1 MAPSISSAVQIQQRA
16 SNPDANV
23 YLAASAGTGKTKTL
37 VDRMLRL
44 LLNGAKVEDI
54 LCITFTNAAA
64 NEMLERLKSRLEKWF
79 VMSEEHLRL
88 EVEELV
94 GKKLVCDKL
103 RYAKQ
108 LYLMYLDN
116 FDKFRIQTLHSF
128 CVEILSQMH
137 YVDENELD
145 KIKIIDTYTKKKLI
159 EAAYE
164 KVTNLSLT
172 KIEIDFAINKLA
184 QKYDYDGIYQLA
196 SDLLSQKQKLYTF
209 FNASNSIAELIDD
222 QYRFYGA
229 SKNIASSSIIDGFID
244 EDLDDI
250 TDHFSGLQSEE
261 EEALLIIK
269 SWVSGD
275 AEFKKENLGKYL
287 DCFLT
292 KSMEPRVRLPF
303 SKRFK
308 DANLGFIELYK
319 AEQQRIINYL
329 EAKTSQEQAEFMQYV
344 IIFVNQITHEYEKLK
359 DELGYLEYDDLIL
372 KVLEIFNN
380 NNDME
385 TLLFSLNLSL
395 SHILID
401 EAQDL
406 SKNQWLLMRR
416 VIEGMAHAGK
426 TIFIVG
432 DYKQSI
438 YGFQGAEPEYFLE
451 INELYK
457 AKFISWQ
464 SLELTHSFRSQ
475 KEILEAVDRIFN
487 TIRFTHNL
495 NHIAV
500 KDGVGKVQVIEH
512 SYQEPER
519 IKEIGWALPQKEKNV
534 PEKRRHNSEE
544 LADFVEHLLSRGH
557 VKPND
562 IMVLFRKRGER
573 IGYFIEA
580 LKEKNISVSQTDK
593 LEFNEN
599 LLVLDL
605 LSVIKFCLLPEDDF
619 NLVCLLKSSFFHFTE
634 EELFKISYERG
645 EENVWGALQRFEV
658 DVSQFLLQLRA
669 EYKSSSIYQFYTNL
683 LYRHKF
689 IMKLRDEFGIASQ
702 EIVDLFLDKVLEF
715 EAKHQS
721 GGQSFLEW
729 IKDNSYI
736 AIKNDHIDGVKVI
749 TAHSAKGLQSPIVI
763 IADASDSENSPAD
776 PYSWYNDRLIIQYSN
791 KYEINVIAKIKQER
805 NAKVKQES
813 LRLLYVAMTRA
824 ENELYIFGDAKSKE
838 DSWYSIARNI
848 LSEHFIQY
856 AQIARNKPAIALNTK
871 GKNDDNVTLPDFL
884 TEGYISHKVERNFQI
899 ASEEAQI
906 YSDLSVTRGNFIHK
920 ILSDIVKISEQ
931 DIERYVRCI
940 ANTENFKILSDK
952 EVDEIIVIT
961 KSIIHK
967 FPDIFYG
974 DNVVSEMSLKSNV
987 EGVAISAKVDKL
999 IINENS
1005 VCIIEIKADKLQQIT
1020 IDSIPFEYK
1029 RQLEIYKKCISLVY
1043 PNKHITC
1050 KLLSFYQ
1057 QKLLELN

>member
-1 MAPSISSAVQIQQRA
+1 MAPSTSSSVRIQQQA

-44 LLNGAKVEDI
+44 LLNGVKVEDI

-79 VMSEEHLRL
+79 IMSEEQLRF

-94 GKKLVCDKL
+94 GKKLASDKL
-103 RYAKQ
+103 RHAKQ
-108 LYLMYLDN
+108 LYLIYLDN

-128 CVEILSQMH
+128 CVQILSQMH
-137 YVDENELD
+137 YIDENELD
-145 KIKIIDTYTKKKLI
+145 KIKIIDSYAKKKLI
-159 EAAYE
+159 EDAYE

-172 KIEIDFAINKLA
+172 KVEIDFAINKLA
-184 QKYDYDGIYQLA
+184 QKYDYDGISQLT
-196 SDLLSQKQKLYTF
+196 SNLLSQKQKLYTF

-222 QYRFYGA
+222 QYKFYGA
-229 SKNIASSSIIDGFID
+229 SKNISSCSIIDGFIN

-250 TDHFSGLQSEE
+250 TGHFSGFHWEG

-269 SWVSGD
+269 SWASGD
-275 AEFKKENLGKYL
+275 AKFKKENLGKYL

-319 AEQQRIINYL
+319 VEQQRIINYL

-344 IIFVNQITHEYEKLK
+344 IIFVNQITNEYEKLK

-372 KVLEIFNN
+372 KVSEIFNS

-406 SKNQWLLMRR
+406 SKNQWLLMRK
-416 VIEGMAHAGK
+416 VIDGMAHVGK

-457 AKFISWQ
+457 AKLISWQ

-487 TIRFTHNL
+487 SIRFTHNL

-519 IKEIGWALPQKEKNV
+519 IKEVGWALPQKEKSV
-534 PEKRRHNSEE
+534 SEKRQHNSEE
-544 LADFVEHLLSRGH
+544 LADFVEHLLSRGD

-593 LEFNEN
+593 LEFAEN
-599 LLVLDL
+599 LLILDL
-605 LSVIKFCLLPEDDF
+605 LSVIKFCLLPEDDL
-619 NLVCLLKSSFFHFTE
+619 NLACLLKSSFFHFTE
-634 EELFKISYERG
+634 EELFKISYKRG
-645 EENVWGALQRFEV
+645 EESIWDVLQKFEV
-658 DVSQFLLQLRA
+658 DVSQFLLKLRE
-669 EYKSSSIYQFYTNL
+669 EYKGSSIYQFYTNL

-689 IMKLRDEFGIASQ
+689 IMKLRDEFGVASQ

-776 PYSWYNDRLIIQYSN
+776 PYCWYNDRLIIQYSN
-791 KYEINVIAKIKQER
+791 KYEINMIAKIKQER

-848 LSEHFIQY
+848 LSEHFIKY
-856 AQIARNKPAIALNTK
+856 AQTTRDKPAIALNPK
-871 GKNDDNVTLPDFL
+871 EENDDSIILPDFL
-884 TEGYISHKVERNFQI
+884 TEGYVSQKIERNFQI

-920 ILSDIVKISEQ
+920 ILSDIAKISEQ
-931 DIERYVRCI
+931 DIERYVKCI

-952 EVDEIIVIT
+952 EVDEIIGIT
-961 KSIIHK
+961 KSIIQK
-967 FPDIFYG
+967 FPDVFYG
-974 DNVVSEMSLKSNV
+974 DNVVSEMSLKSDV
-987 EGVAISAKVDKL
+987 EGGAISAKIDKL

-1005 VCIIEIKADKLQQIT
+1005 ICIIEIKADKSKQIT
-1020 IDSIPFEYK
+1020 IDSIPYEYK

-1043 PNKHITC
+1043 PNKNITC

-1057 QKLLELN
+1057 RKLLELN